1 MPCEHLINYPELYAQ
16 CINEST
22 YTGEVAPIHP
32 FEVYD
37 QSQGIP
43 TIQATPLRNNYV
55 NQVSVVNE
63 DTGESF
69 LYSGTNNEATLA
81 GRSQWGQNAPIR
93 LSPVQQDAPS
103 PDDMDRI
110 YQGIGAPSP
119 YGALTGAPK
128 PDLPFEQGR
137 GRFPTIFEQDPYDP
151 DADYSPTNYVA
162 PSPRFMGMLEGDVM
176 SSPSPRPTYDFPI
189 PEDVIP
195 TIDVPTI
202 DPVVTRDLMRE
213 KAELNALNRA
223 KVGGPTSY
231 PEHSFIPDWLKSINQ
246 PVANFNADV
255 ARNLWDWNK
264 EKGVE
269 AYNLLSSPGFW
280 NPIEKYGTETEYLA
294 EGSPLAAGR
303 QIGLNVLE
311 TGKELGEDFLTVG
324 DEINKT
330 VSESLGVKPSD
341 VEESIEEDQINTD
354 SEVQDVLTD
363 VSPDNNAQDNL
374 KAVEKH
380 MENIPPEKRPSW
392 WEGFSAGGIDS
403 RAFKL
408 GQLMY
413 GAYIRDPAKRH
424 LYLSKLYNTWN
435 AQAQAKSKKP
445 GKPISPKGWTKES
458 YAKYWNS
465 CQGGTCDTRLLEE
478 VESKGVPAINKSEY
492 FASES
497 FYEKHI
503 GSNEGLF
510 FGDYEVDDEQKRL
523 ITSAAAR
530 AAHKMSGNY
539 EANLDRVYRAFKIG
553 GQTPPDTFGTET
565 EYNPIPK
572 GDVGIGN
579 YKCGRSDISCIV
591 KALEMI
597 DG

>member
-1 MPCEHLINYPELYAQ
+1 MACEQFKLGSPEWVVCMNRA
-16 CINEST
+16 I
-22 YTGEVAPIHP
+22 YTEEVPPKYP
-32 FEVYD
+32 FESYD
-37 QSQGIP
+37 QLQGIP

-63 DTGESF
+63 NTGESF

-119 YGALTGAPK
+119 YGALTGAPR

-162 PSPRFMGMLEGDVM
+162 PSPRFMGMLGEEVM
-176 SSPSPRPTYDFPI
+176 SFPAPRPTYNFPI
-189 PEDVIP
+189 PDINTPSV
-195 TIDVPTI
+195 
-202 DPVVTRDLMRE
+202 DPIRE
-213 KAELNALNRA
+213 QAERA
-223 KVGGPTSY
+223 AIARAEVGGPTSY
-231 PEHSFIPDWLKSINQ
+231 PEHSFIPDWLNTLNQ
-246 PVANFNADV
+246 DV
-255 ARNLWDWNK
+255 AKFNTDIVDWNK
-264 EKGVE
+264 EKGGE
-269 AYNLLSSPGFW
+269 IYNTLTSPEFW
-280 NPIEKYGTETEYLA
+280 NPLKKYGTETEYLA